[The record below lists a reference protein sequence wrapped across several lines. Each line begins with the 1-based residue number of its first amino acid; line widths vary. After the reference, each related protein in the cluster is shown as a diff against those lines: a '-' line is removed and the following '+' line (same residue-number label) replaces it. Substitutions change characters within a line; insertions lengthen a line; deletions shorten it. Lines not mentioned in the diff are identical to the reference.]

1 MSTMNSVNIIGR
13 LTHDPE
19 LRYTKAGKAVSTLNM
34 AINEKY
40 KSGDEWKTDV
50 CFIEVTAWEGTAE
63 ACAQYL
69 KKGNLVGVSGKLKH
83 DTWETDGNKR
93 SKITVTAKNVVFLEK
108 KDEIE

>member
-1 MSTMNSVNIIGR
+1 MSTMNSVNLIGR

-34 AINEKY
+34 AINEKF
-40 KSGDEWKTDV
+40 K
-50 CFIEVTAWEGTAE
+50 

-83 DTWETDGNKR
+83 DTWESDGNKR

-108 KDEIE
+108 KDESE

>member
-63 ACAQYL
+63 AKVRHWVGNGERQRLAPNTL
-69 KKGNLVGVSGKLKH
+69 KKG
-83 DTWETDGNKR
+83 
-93 SKITVTAKNVVFLEK
+93 I
-108 KDEIE
+108 